1 MSGSLSRSFI
11 ERVRAGIHGGVDLS
25 RLSEW
30 ICRNTRHPKYPDR
43 AWTFAEHEFQLSIVN
58 DSANDMVVKKC
69 SQVGLSEVAVRS
81 TLGMIDIKPNS
92 TAIYTLPTGG
102 FATTFVK
109 SRFDPVITDSPELRQ
124 KMDPETDNTSLKRIG
139 GSFLYVRGTFTQ
151 TAAIS
156 VPADILVHD
165 EVDFSDQLTLTSFTS
180 RLGHVKEEDIIR
192 RRFSTPTVSGFG
204 VSGLF
209 DKSTQ
214 YWYAVK
220 CRHCESW
227 QVPKFEYDVVIPGF
241 EGEIL
246 RDLEK
251 EDLTD
256 PRYKFDD
263 AYLACPG
270 CKKPMDLETL
280 ADPNRRQW
288 VAAKPG
294 ETRSGYQVQPFDV
307 PTINPIR
314 RTLNYLGDFDRKA
327 DWVNFKLGKDYQDAE
342 TSFVKEAVDKA
353 FCLRRVQPIPNAAS
367 NTVIGVDVG
376 KTSWISVGIRNELN
390 GIDII
395 YYERVKLRTQDSLP
409 SRVRELFDW
418 FGGLMAVIDAGPEW
432 TQALAVIEA
441 LPEGKAFAC
450 YYRKVNKPKLE
461 LVELDEE
468 NHVALADRTAIIGD
482 AAKKVNTGLHRF
494 CKGPD
499 METYKAHLDSLKKVT
514 RMDANGKEVESWVN
528 NGPDHYG
535 HTLFFASV
543 ADNLLSYKPKIIVVP
558 ALPLPGKA
566 KLKGYEDREP
576 RFQHGF

>member
-1 MSGSLSRSFI
+1 MSSLARSFI
-11 ERVRAGIHGGVDLS
+11 ERVRAGIAGGVDLS

-30 ICRNTRHPKYPDR
+30 VCRNTRHPKFPDR
-43 AWTFAEHEFQLSIVN
+43 HWSFAEHEFQLAIVN

-69 SQVGLSEVAVRS
+69 SQVGLSEVAVRA

-109 SRFDPVITDSPELRQ
+109 SRFDPVIDDSPELRQ
-124 KMDPETDNTSLKRIG
+124 KVDPDTDNTSLKRVG
-139 GSFLYVRGTFTQ
+139 GSFLYIRGTFTQ

-204 VSGLF
+204 VSLLF
-209 DKSTQ
+209 DQSTQ
-214 YWYAVK
+214 NWYAVK
-220 CRHCESW
+220 CSHCETW
-227 QVPKFEYDVVIPGF
+227 QVPKFEHDVVIPGF
-241 EGEIL
+241 DGEIL

-256 PRYKFDD
+256 PRYLFDES
-263 AYLACPG
+263 YLACPK
-270 CKKPMDLETL
+270 CKKKLTTANL
-280 ADPNRRQW
+280 ADPSRRQW
-288 VAAKPG
+288 VPAKPNA
-294 ETRSGYQVQPFDV
+294 ERSGYQVQPFDV
-307 PTINPIR
+307 PTINPVR
-314 RTLNYLGDFDRKA
+314 RTLRYLDDFDRKA
-327 DWVNFKLGKDYQDAE
+327 DWVNFKIGRDYQDSE
-342 TSFVKEAVDKA
+342 TSFVKAAVDRA
-353 FCLRRVQPIPNAAS
+353 FCLRQVAPIPGAAS

-376 KTSWISVGIRNELN
+376 KTSWITIAICNEL
-390 GIDII
+390 GGLDTI
-395 YYERVKLRTQDSLP
+395 YYERVKLAAQATLPDRVKQLFEWYGSL
-409 SRVRELFDW
+409 LC
-418 FGGLMAVIDAGPEW
+418 VIDAGPEW
-432 TQALAVIEA
+432 TQALAVIDA
-441 LPEGKAFAC
+441 LPAGKAFAC
-450 YYRKVNKPKLE
+450 YYRKVNKPQLSF
-461 LVELDEE
+461 VELDEE
-468 NHVALADRTAIIGD
+468 NHVALANRTGIISE

-514 RMDANGKEVESWVN
+514 RLDANGKEVESWVN

-543 ADNLLSYKPKIIVVP
+543 ADNLLSYKPKVIVVP
-558 ALPLPGKA
+558 ALPLPGIA
-566 KLKGYEDREP
+566 KIKGLEEREP
-576 RFQHGF
+576 RIRYGL